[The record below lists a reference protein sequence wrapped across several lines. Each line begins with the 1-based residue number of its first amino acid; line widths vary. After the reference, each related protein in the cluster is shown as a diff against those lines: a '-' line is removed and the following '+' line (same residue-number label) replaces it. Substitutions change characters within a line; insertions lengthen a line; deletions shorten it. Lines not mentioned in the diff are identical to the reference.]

1 MRRSLRTGSRLSRRE
16 WRVRPLPRAPPESA
30 IDVSGDRH
38 RPPDGRLGGPSFSRF
53 GLCIRLADKRVA
65 GGPVFPVLVSCMR
78 LSCKGCP
85 TLACCSRGWD
95 SRMCATP
102 LLTLSSSGN
111 RRGQETQ
118 SSWAQNKRNS
128 ETIQR
133 REPKPGLVNIHL
145 IPPSR
150 KSRESGAPA
159 LLTSRVLLRG
169 NSAQSGSISAP
180 NCGMSLH
187 RKGRTQFLF
196 SEFSEGLRATS

>member
-1 MRRSLRTGSRLSRRE
+1 MALHGGAAWRR
-16 WRVRPLPRAPPESA
+16 
-30 IDVSGDRH
+30 
-38 RPPDGRLGGPSFSRF
+38 
-53 GLCIRLADKRVA
+53 

-78 LSCKGCP
+78 LPCKGCP

-95 SRMCATP
+95 SR
-102 LLTLSSSGN
+102 
-111 RRGQETQ
+111 RGQETQ
-118 SSWAQNKRNS
+118 SAWAQNKRNS

-133 REPKPGLVNIHL
+133 REPKPGLVNIHLIPPSRKSRESGAPESWWFHNETELKRLVNIHL

>member
-1 MRRSLRTGSRLSRRE
+1 MRRSLRTGSRLSPRE

-85 TLACCSRGWD
+85 TLACCSRGWH
-95 SRMCATP
+95 SMMCATP
-102 LLTLSSSGN
+102 LLTLSSSRN
-111 RRGQETQ
+111 TRGQKTQ

-145 IPPSR
+145 IHPRENHARVGHPSH
-150 KSRESGAPA
+150 G
-159 LLTSRVLLRG
+159 
-169 NSAQSGSISAP
+169 GSIMKP
-180 NCGMSLH
+180 SL
-187 RKGRTQFLF
+187 KGRATHYK
-196 SEFSEGLRATS
+196 RAPLGSSLQ

>member
-1 MRRSLRTGSRLSRRE
+1 MRRSLRTGSRLSPRE

-78 LSCKGCP
+78 LPCKGCP

-150 KSRESGAPA
+150 KSRESGASESWWFHNETELKRLGHPSCGA
-159 LLTSRVLLRG
+159 AATLVPVL
-169 NSAQSGSISAP
+169 GSV
-180 NCGMSLH
+180 
-187 RKGRTQFLF
+187 
-196 SEFSEGLRATS
+196 